1 MNYYIEKG
9 KLDNTIYDIDYEY
22 LRKLYYDNQK
32 EILDAEKLTASTYNG
47 ENFYGDNV
55 NFGVAFEKEVL
66 VRDQQT
72 AGMLVQYP
80 HGVMIRQPA
89 LRNYYRGENQIYQ
102 KSVPSLLRKLETF
115 ESEKDKALYRLVAD
129 MRIAEFKHL
138 IDSFAHVK
146 NWKYGDVLYDLLAQ
160 HYGLETGWLDIT
172 SDFNVALFFAT
183 CWYDCSENRWKPLC
197 EEQIRQHP
205 YGMIFHMPAWQ
216 RAGRWL
222 HSVDYFTSVS
232 NEVIEWDEVGN
243 PRKYKGYEYPPYKG
257 VPENLIYPIG
267 YQPFMRCAMQYGYGI
282 YMRTPQPLQKDY
294 VFEKLRFKHSEK
306 LSKNV
311 FDMMEGGEKVYP
323 HEGLKEADF
332 IINRIRVGT
341 LFSEEAFQY
350 ALYRSHE
357 YALADGER
365 CREDL
370 SGFRIDGQPIKIVPS
385 HPYKISSARKKRID
399 NKYADFSLEKDYG
412 LKILRRGTPQ
422 ELQGMFAPWMLPEK
436 ENQPGVVDFKP
447 RRCVRGIENL
457 WTWHTQA
464 ILSIIRNAQLP
475 EF

>member
-1 MNYYIEKG
+1 
-9 KLDNTIYDIDYEY
+9 
-22 LRKLYYDNQK
+22 
-32 EILDAEKLTASTYNG
+32 
-47 ENFYGDNV
+47 
-55 NFGVAFEKEVL
+55 
-66 VRDQQT
+66 
-72 AGMLVQYP
+72 
-80 HGVMIRQPA
+80 
-89 LRNYYRGENQIYQ
+89 
-102 KSVPSLLRKLETF
+102 
-115 ESEKDKALYRLVAD
+115 
-129 MRIAEFKHL
+129 
-138 IDSFAHVK
+138 
-146 NWKYGDVLYDLLAQ
+146 
-160 HYGLETGWLDIT
+160 
-172 SDFNVALFFAT
+172 
-183 CWYDCSENRWKPLC
+183 
-197 EEQIRQHP
+197 
-205 YGMIFHMPAWQ
+205 MPAWQ

-341 LFSEEAFQY
+341 VFSEEAFQY

-370 SGFRIDGQPIKIVPS
+370 QCGNIELEIFGVSNPLARVSNPEACGLRHLAFKVDDVEATVKELEALGIPCEPIRTDEFTGKKMTFFKDPDGLP
-385 HPYKISSARKKRID
+385 
-399 NKYADFSLEKDYG
+399 LE
-412 LKILRRGTPQ
+412 LH
-422 ELQGMFAPWMLPEK
+422 E
-436 ENQPGVVDFKP
+436 
-447 RRCVRGIENL
+447 
-457 WTWHTQA
+457 
-464 ILSIIRNAQLP
+464 
-475 EF
+475 